1 MLLGPDQLLQKCDV
15 EQYSFETTSELTTE
29 QQLLGQNRAVD
40 AFKYSLNVK
49 DGGHHLFAMGLSAG
63 SRVDIALNLISE
75 LGSNRPT
82 APDWCYVYNFAQPNS
97 PNALSM
103 EAGMGCLF
111 RQDVAQLVED
121 LMTMIPAALESEE
134 YQGRR
139 QAIEHSLQERQEAAL
154 NALGKKSRE
163 LDVELISTPSGFA
176 FAPIK
181 EGQAILPDA
190 FQALP
195 ENEQKQIEE
204 TIKKLQKELQDTLRQ
219 FPSWQKE
226 TLQKI
231 RTLNH
236 EVTSSVVDA
245 LIGEL
250 LIKYEDHE
258 QIYTY
263 LNDFKKDVVEHSTNF
278 LGRSESDNPLAPS
291 PDFTRYQVN
300 VLVSQPRDQS
310 VPVIYE
316 DNPSLPN
323 LVGRIEHE
331 AQFGTLT
338 TNHTLIK
345 YGALHRA
352 VGGFL
357 ILEVEKLLSK
367 PMAWEGLKRS
377 LTSGLIHFDS
387 IERSYGWATTIGLD
401 PEPIPLDT
409 KVVLVGD
416 RRYFYL
422 LSEYDPE
429 FSSLFKVVADFDE
442 IVPRSEENNLKF
454 PNLIAKIA
462 AEEQLLPFSRHAV
475 ARLNEY
481 SARMAQDAE
490 RLSVNRDKIRDLMIE
505 ANYIAQQNNQSVIED
520 TNVNDARKSA
530 IFRHDRI
537 RESVQEQ
544 ILRETLLIDTSG
556 EKIGQINGLAVYS
569 LGHMIFGKPSRISA
583 RVRLGSG
590 NVLDIE
596 RKAELGGPT
605 HTKGVMILSSFLASR
620 YAAEEP
626 LSLSASLVF
635 EQSYGGVDGDSASST
650 ELYAL
655 MSALS
660 DLPIRQ
666 CFAVTGSV
674 NQFGD
679 VQAIGGVNEKIE
691 GFFDICQSRGLTGE
705 QGVIIPMANVKNL
718 MLREDLV
725 QAVRDERFHIHA
737 VTHIDEGIEI
747 LTGTVAGKE
756 IGANEFPPGSV
767 NARIMEKLNR
777 LQKKKKSAQ
786 KSSADD
792 FTQEHE

>member
-1 MLLGPDQLLQKCDV
+1 MLLGPEQLHQNCDL
-15 EQYSFETTSELTTE
+15 EQYGFETTAELTTE

-63 SRVDIALNLISE
+63 SRVNIALNLVTE

-82 APDWCYVYNFAQPNS
+82 APDWCYVYNFSQPNS
-97 PNALSM
+97 PNALSL

-111 RQDVAQLVED
+111 KHDVAQLVED
-121 LMTMIPAALESEE
+121 LTTMIPAAFESEE

-139 QAIEHSLQERQEAAL
+139 QAIEHRLQERQEEAL
-154 NALGKKSRE
+154 NVLGKKSRE
-163 LDVELISTPSGFA
+163 LNVELISTPSGFA

-195 ENEQKQIEE
+195 EAEQKQIES
-204 TIKKLQKELQDTLRQ
+204 TIKQLQKELQETLRQ

-226 TLQKI
+226 TLQEI

-236 EVTSSVVDA
+236 EVTSSVVDS

-258 QIYTY
+258 EIYEY
-263 LNDFKKDVVEHSTNF
+263 LSDFKNDVVEHSASF
-278 LGRSESDNPLAPS
+278 LHRPESENPLVAA
-291 PDFTRYQVN
+291 PDFSRYQVN
-300 VLVSQPRDQS
+300 VLVAQPSDRS
-310 VPVIYE
+310 IPVIYE

-345 YGALHRA
+345 SGALHRA

-357 ILEVEKLLSK
+357 ILEVEKLLTK
-367 PMAWEGLKRS
+367 LMAWEGLKRS
-377 LTSGLIHFDS
+377 LSSGLIHFDS

-409 KVVLVGD
+409 KVILVGD

-442 IVPRSEENNLKF
+442 IVPRSVENNLKF
-454 PNLIAKIA
+454 PNLIAKIV
-462 AEEQLLPFSRHAV
+462 AEEQLLPFNRRAV
-475 ARLNEY
+475 ARLNEF
-481 SARMAQDAE
+481 SARMAEDAE

-505 ANYIAQQNNQSVIED
+505 ANYIAQQNNQSVVED
-520 TNVNDARKSA
+520 SNINDARRSA
-530 IFRHDRI
+530 MFRHDRI
-537 RESVQEQ
+537 RERVQEQ

-569 LGHMIFGKPSRISA
+569 LGQMMFGKPSRISA
-583 RVRLGSG
+583 RVRLGNG

-620 YAAEEP
+620 YAAEAP

-660 DLPIRQ
+660 GLPIRQ
-666 CFAVTGSV
+666 SFAVTGSV

-691 GFFDICQSRGLTGE
+691 GFFDICQTRGLTGD
-705 QGVIIPMANVKNL
+705 QGVIIPLANVKNL

-725 QAVRDERFHIHA
+725 QAVRDEQFHIHA
-737 VTHIDEGIEI
+737 VQHIDEGIEI
-747 LTGTVAGKE
+747 LTGIPAGEE
-756 IGANEFPPGSV
+756 IGDNAFPEGSV
-767 NARIMEKLNR
+767 NALIMEKLKR
-777 LQKKKKSAQ
+777 LQEKKKSMQ
-786 KSSADD
+786 KNGTDNSN
-792 FTQEHE
+792 QESE